1 MHPSDKLLNAA
12 SSARAAAAGADGT
25 RRMLLMTP
33 LIASLPLVFRTS
45 AAHASKVDPSKT
57 AVTLPDKLRFVPWSG
72 GPAGSGEMAPLY
84 GSLDKPGPYLVL
96 MKWHPGYMSAPHTYL
111 TDRMSVVVSGT
122 WWVNS
127 GADFD
132 PRTRFPCRPE
142 ALCCGTLIRPITTAC
157 RGPKRNRLSSH
168 CLESG
173 RWDLSSSIL
182 PSHLGVRSEVE
193 AASLRSANKPS
204 ACYALTSSRPVSITL
219 IISQRAL
226 AAPAFRT
233 GALALSAC
241 EACSAR
247 RS

>member
-57 AVTLPDKLRFVPWSG
+57 AVTLPDKLRFVPWNG

-132 PRTRFPCRPE
+132 PKNTVPVPAGGFVLRHAHTPHYDGVPRTEKEPAVIALFGIGPVGLELVDPTRPPW
-142 ALCCGTLIRPITTAC
+142 RQ
-157 RGPKRNRLSSH
+157 
-168 CLESG
+168 
-173 RWDLSSSIL
+173 
-182 PSHLGVRSEVE
+182 V
-193 AASLRSANKPS
+193 
-204 ACYALTSSRPVSITL
+204 
-219 IISQRAL
+219 
-226 AAPAFRT
+226 
-233 GALALSAC
+233 
-241 EACSAR
+241 
-247 RS
+247 